1 MCWGRNDV
9 DASLPEGDAVQ
20 HGCIALAVDKC
31 HRPIE
36 ISTFQWSS
44 AATEWAGFPVES
56 HVLGPRG
63 QLGEFGIDHAL
74 LGLCLHGIGE
84 LQVRDGKVV
93 RHVTSSP
100 GRFSLLGEGFE
111 QKPLAWSGTREML
124 YVAIDAA
131 RLEHFMSHDSGSACL
146 NVEPQYAVS
155 DPHVVALVLN
165 MRDEIRAGCT
175 TGKLYGEALSM
186 ALAARLR
193 ARYSR
198 HKAAPL
204 ARRGLALS
212 PRQVRRVREYIKNN
226 LASNIG
232 TRELAD
238 QVNLSPHYFSML
250 FKHAVGMAPHH
261 YVLQER
267 IHEAQRKLAAGST
280 SISELALTLG
290 FSDQS
295 HFSRA
300 FRKVTGT
307 TPKRYQTAC

>member
-1 MCWGRNDV
+1 M
-9 DASLPEGDAVQ
+9 P
-20 HGCIALAVDKC
+20 HGCIALAVDKR
-31 HRPIE
+31 HRPIQM
-36 ISTFQWSS
+36 STCRWSS
-44 AATEWAGFPVES
+44 AETEWAGFPIES

-63 QLGEFGIDHAL
+63 QLGEYGMDHAL
-74 LGLCLHGIGE
+74 LGLCLGGMGE
-84 LQVRDGKVV
+84 LQVRDGKTV
-93 RHVTSSP
+93 RRVTSSP
-100 GRFSLLGEGFE
+100 GRFSLLGQGFE

-124 YVAIDAA
+124 YVVIGAEQLE
-131 RLEHFMSHDSGSACL
+131 RLVSHDSDLACL

-165 MRDEIRAGCT
+165 MRDEIQAGCP
-175 TGKLYGEALSM
+175 TGRLYGEALSI

-198 HKAAPL
+198 DTAPVG
-204 ARRGLALS
+204 RYGLALS
-212 PRQVRRVREYIKNN
+212 PMQVRRIREYIRKN

-232 TRELAD
+232 LAELAD

-250 FKHAVGMAPHH
+250 FKHAFGVAPHG

-267 IHEAQRKLAAGST
+267 IHEAQKKLAVGRT
-280 SISELALTLG
+280 SISELALDLG

-300 FRKVTGT
+300 FRKVTGM
-307 TPKRYQTAC
+307 TPKRYQSTC

>member
-1 MCWGRNDV
+1 
-9 DASLPEGDAVQ
+9 VQ
-20 HGCIALAVDKC
+20 HGRIALALDKC

-44 AATEWAGFPVES
+44 AETQWAGFPVES

-63 QLGEFGIDHAL
+63 QLAEYGIDHAL
-74 LGLCLHGIGE
+74 LGLCLGGTGE
-84 LQVRDGKVV
+84 LQVRDAKAV

-100 GRFSLLGEGFE
+100 GRFSLLGQGFE
-111 QKPLAWSGTREML
+111 QKPLAWSGARQML
-124 YVAIDAA
+124 YVAIDAEQ
-131 RLEHFMSHDSGSACL
+131 LERFMSHDSDLACL

-165 MRDEIRAGCT
+165 MRDEIQAGCP

-198 HKAAPL
+198 ETAPDG
-204 ARRGLALS
+204 RRGPTLS
-212 PRQVRRVREYIKNN
+212 PRQVGRVREYVRKN

-232 TRELAD
+232 MGELAD

-250 FKHAVGMAPHH
+250 FRHAVGIPPHH

-267 IHEAQRKLAAGST
+267 IHEAQRKLAEGRM
-280 SISELALTLG
+280 SISELALNLG

-300 FRKVTGT
+300 FRKMTGT
-307 TPKRYQTAC
+307 TPKRYQNTC